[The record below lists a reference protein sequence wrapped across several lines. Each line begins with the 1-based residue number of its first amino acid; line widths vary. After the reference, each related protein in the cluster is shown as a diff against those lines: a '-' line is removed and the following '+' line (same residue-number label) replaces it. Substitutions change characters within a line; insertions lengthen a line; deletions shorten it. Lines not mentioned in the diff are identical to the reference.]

1 MKIPH
6 HIRGL
11 ERDRIRNSIKSLNE
25 DYERHKITIELHKKS
40 QAEIDTELRVKM
52 DRLQEL
58 AELDLEEETEA
69 LIERGL

>member
-25 DYERHKITIELHKKS
+25 DYERHKITIELHKKA